1 MRRLFIS
8 LMLTLTAFIV
18 NAQPSA
24 IAPRDYQQMLKK
36 GIDVDW
42 WGRSEKNKYGAY
54 SETAVKRF
62 AQQGIKHVRFRLH
75 HYHFTDEDFKRL
87 FSQINTCMQYELIP
101 IIAFSAKPYK
111 ENPNA
116 GEHEKV
122 VEWWKRMAEKCK
134 NLSPLVSFNLIVEPS
149 GQVKKD
155 VAELNSLY
163 EDCVT
168 AIRKT
173 NPKRIVFIAPPKQ
186 SHPEGLKDLKI
197 PSMGNGYLMAEWHF
211 YAAGPSKSNDKKR
224 WITGTAEEKQKI
236 KKSIKVAVDRQKETG
251 IYTWGGAWMP
261 GAYNKDDNYSVKEQT
276 EFASFMTQQLDKYGV
291 PFAINADHHFYD
303 YKAEQWIPKYKDLL
317 NTIFM

>member
-24 IAPRDYQQMLKK
+24 IAPCDYQQMLKK

-149 GQVKKD
+149 GQVKKN

-173 NPKRIVFIAPPKQ
+173 NPKRIVFIAPPKL

-236 KKSIKVAVDRQKETG
+236 KKSIKVAVDWQKETG
-251 IYTWGGAWMP
+251 IYAWVGAWMP

-276 EFASFMTQQLDKYGV
+276 EFASFMTQQLDKHGV